1 MKAKESKYFLR
12 QIWSFGAFMIVWIV
26 NAQIHEDT
34 AMHDQKIVLKADHK
48 FLWTLV

>member
-1 MKAKESKYFLR
+1 
-12 QIWSFGAFMIVWIV
+12 MIVWIV

-48 FLWTLV
+48 FYGRWFNTRRCFR